1 MSSQFKPALQLM
13 TGRMTGFALTFFIPV
28 VLVRVFDQT
37 QFGTYKQI
45 FLVYST
51 FFGVAQL
58 GMAESLYYFIP
69 SDPKHASRYVM
80 NAVTALCAA
89 GLACLAV
96 LALSARWISGWMNN
110 PDLAPYLPL
119 LGIYLLVSMA
129 SAVLEI
135 VMIAHRQYSLAAV
148 SYAVSD
154 ALRALLF
161 VVPALLSGQ
170 MQWLMI
176 GAIAFAAFRLAATGL
191 YLRRSYGKFPR
202 PGRVFFSRQLSYVIP
217 FELAII
223 VEIVYLNLHQ
233 YVVSYHFDAATF
245 AIYSVGILQIP
256 IVDFIGNPA
265 CNVMMVNMS
274 QRIREG
280 KYAAVLPLWQDTT
293 RKLALIFFPL
303 AGLLMICASEII
315 MFLFTETYAA
325 SVPVFIVW
333 SSAIILSIFQVD
345 GVLRVYAA
353 TRALLVM
360 NLVRL
365 AVIALIISWLLSH
378 FNMIGAVLAT
388 ILGLLVAKAIGLGVA
403 KQRMQAR
410 LKFLVPWKNLGAILA
425 ASIASAG
432 AAFAAKSILQPA
444 PLPRLLL
451 AGTIYVGCYLM
462 LLFWLRILTQEE
474 RRGLWVLLPGL
485 ARPVTDARKADHP
498 LGVQ

>member
-1 MSSQFKPALQLM
+1 MSQFKPTLQLM
-13 TGRMTGFALTFFIPV
+13 TGRMAGFCLTFFIPI

-45 FLVYST
+45 FLIYST

-69 SDPKHASRYVM
+69 SDPTHASRYIM
-80 NAVTALCAA
+80 NAVMALLAA
-89 GLACLAV
+89 GLGCL
-96 LALSARWISGWMNN
+96 LILMLSARWISGWMNN
-110 PDLAPYLPL
+110 PELAPYLLL
-119 LGIYLLVSMA
+119 LGIYLLLSMA

-135 VMIAHRQYSLAAV
+135 AMIANNRYSLAAI
-148 SYAVSD
+148 SYTVSD
-154 ALRALLF
+154 ALRAILF

-176 GAIAFAAFRLAATGL
+176 GAIAFAAFRLAGTGIYL
-191 YLRRSYGKFPR
+191 YKSCGGFPR
-202 PGRVFFSRQLSYVIP
+202 PDREFFTKQLSYVIP

-233 YVVSYHFDAATF
+233 YIVSYHFDAATF

-256 IVDFIGNPA
+256 LVDFIGNPA

-274 QRIREG
+274 QRIRDG
-280 KYAAVLPLWQDTT
+280 KSAAVISLWQDTT

-303 AGLLMICASEII
+303 AALLMICAREII
-315 MFLFTETYAA
+315 TFLFTEKYAA

-353 TRALLVM
+353 TRALLIM

-365 AVIALIISWLLSH
+365 AVIALIISWFLSR

-388 ILGLLVAKAIGLGVA
+388 ILALLIAKAIGLGVA
-403 KQRMQAR
+403 KRRMYAS
-410 LKFLVPWKNLGAILA
+410 LKSLLPWGNLGAILG

-432 AAFAAKSILQPA
+432 AAFAAKSILQPS

-451 AGTIYVGCYLM
+451 GGTVYLSCYLM
-462 LLFWLRILTQEE
+462 LLFRLRILTQEE
-474 RRGLWVLLPGL
+474 RHGLLAMLPGS
-485 ARPVTDARKADHP
+485 ARAATDIGKADNP
-498 LGVQ
+498 MGVQ